1 MFKSDFLFS
10 AALHAAIILA
20 TFLTAPFTIQDHDYG
35 EVIRV
40 SLASSDELP
49 LIRPDLPVVET
60 PAAIE
65 DDAGEDLAISD
76 PTTAKAVEIKPK
88 DKPKPKE
95 PEKPKTK
102 PQQKP
107 ADDAKPGTSQ
117 EAEGD
122 KEVAGTG
129 AGTPF
134 AGARTDNASFNY
146 PAWFG
151 LAFRKLA
158 QNFRNPVVYDG
169 TLYCTMYFQVIKSGR
184 VIDTKVVEPSE
195 IPAFNEACELAIER
209 AAPFP
214 PLPREFREE
223 IIGITITF
231 TNH

>member
-1 MFKSDFLFS
+1 MLKSDFLFS
-10 AALHAAIILA
+10 AALHAVIILA
-20 TFLTAPFTIQDHDYG
+20 TFLTAPFTIHDHDYG

-40 SLASSDELP
+40 SLASSDDMP
-49 LIRPDLPVVET
+49 MIRPDLPVVET
-60 PAAIE
+60 PAAVEE
-65 DDAGEDLAISD
+65 DAYEDIPISD

-88 DKPKPKE
+88 DEPKKE

-102 PQQKP
+102 PKAKP
-107 ADDAKPGTSQ
+107 TTDSKPGTSQ
-117 EAEGD
+117 EAESD
-122 KEVAGTG
+122 QEVAGTG

-134 AGARTDNASFNY
+134 SGARTDNASFNY

-151 LAFRKLA
+151 LAFRKLS

-169 TLYCTMYFQVIKSGR
+169 SLYCTMYFQVIKSGR
-184 VIDTKVVEPSE
+184 VIDIKVVEPSE

-223 IIGITITF
+223 IIGITLTF